1 MANAL
6 TRKPTATGIPRLG
19 FGTWKVFGAEVTAAV
34 RDALELGYRHVETAR
49 AYENENSVGIGL
61 RESGVPREEIFITT
75 KCSLRSFWS
84 PVPTSTRL
92 TVRDAVRFAADDSM
106 MRLDTDY
113 LDLLLLHWPEDEA
126 SFEPVF
132 EALAGLRED
141 GWIRELG
148 VANFP
153 SALLR
158 RACEIAPVACNQVE
172 YHPFLSQDRLLAAA
186 RELDVVVVAHSPL
199 AAGRVVEDP
208 TLRAIGERHGK
219 SAIQV
224 ALRWLVDQAGVCAV
238 PAATTHA
245 WRIENLE
252 IIDFELSDEDRAE
265 IALLPK
271 DVRTVA
277 PPWSPEWDR
286 WSAAR
291 PGRA

>member
-1 MANAL
+1 MENAL
-6 TRKPTATGIPRLG
+6 TTKATATGIPRLG
-19 FGTWKVFGAEVTAAV
+19 FGTWMLFGADVTDAV
-34 RDALELGYRHVETAR
+34 RDALAVGYRHIDTAR

-61 RESGVPREEIFITT
+61 RESGVPRDEIFITT
-75 KCSLRSFWS
+75 KFSLRSFWS
-84 PVPTSTRL
+84 PAPTSSRL
-92 TVRDAVRFAADDSM
+92 SVRDTVRSTANDSLVR
-106 MRLDTDY
+106 LNTDY
-113 LDLLLLHWPEDEA
+113 LDLLILHWPEDEA
-126 SFEPVF
+126 SFEPMLA
-132 EALAGLRED
+132 ALAELRED

-148 VANFP
+148 VSNFP

-172 YHPFLSQDRLLAAA
+172 YHPFLSQDRLLEAA
-186 RELDVVVVAHSPL
+186 RELDVVVAAHSPL

-245 WRIENLE
+245 WRVENLE
-252 IIDFELSDEDRAE
+252 IIDFELSDEDRAG

-286 WSAAR
+286 
-291 PGRA
+291 